1 MKQAMNGIRHLAMT
15 VVCVATLAA
24 CGGGGSD
31 GTVESASDAQ
41 KVTNVDGAGVSAA
54 ALAVVTSGVNLATAA
69 DGSSKGGGT
78 SYGRVVDAN
87 GDTYWQ
93 PASASGQRISVKGF
107 SASVGTVLVDEISST
122 VRRWRLVDNGSGR
135 LLASGTTLG
144 PQKVISFDA
153 VSSSK
158 LDLFID
164 EASAVPRIAEFEVY
178 AAGTTPPDG
187 GGEGPGGEEPGG
199 EEPPPT
205 TGSATGASCRSTG
218 SVSLSETRV
227 VQPGETFD
235 GGCKTFNPS
244 FGDGGQ
250 GEGQPPVF
258 RVEKGGVLKNVI
270 IGNNGADGVHIH
282 GDATVDNVTWTDVG
296 EDALTVKAAARVTLR
311 NLTGASAEDKFFQLN
326 APTTFNVENIV
337 VNGASKLFRENGG
350 KCYPVHVTVN
360 RAKLTNFKE
369 AVFRSDCNKSTFAL
383 SNAELVNVKQV
394 CYAGGKYAS
403 CGVK

>member
-1 MKQAMNGIRHLAMT
+1 MKQHATTFRHLALT
-15 VVCVATLAA
+15 LACAAALAA
-24 CGGGGSD
+24 CGGGGD
-31 GTVESASDAQ
+31 DTPATAAGAESRDLASADAGP
-41 KVTNVDGAGVSAA
+41 TAT

-87 GDTYWQ
+87 GNTYWQ
-93 PASASGQRISVKGF
+93 PATASGQRISVKGF
-107 SASVGTVLVDEISST
+107 SASVGTVLIDEITST
-122 VRRWRLVDNGSGR
+122 VRRWRLLDNGSGR

-144 PQKVISFDA
+144 PQKVISFDPINA
-153 VSSSK
+153 TK

-178 AAGTTPPDG
+178 AAGTTPPDDG
-187 GGEGPGGEEPGG
+187 GGDPGG
-199 EEPPPT
+199 EEPPPSS
-205 TGSATGASCRSTG
+205 GSATGASCRSTG

-227 VQPGETFD
+227 VQAGETFD

-250 GEGQPPVF
+250 GESQPPVF
-258 RVEKGGVLKNVI
+258 QVQKGGVLKNVI
-270 IGNNGADGVHIH
+270 IGNNGADGVHIY

-296 EDALTVKAAARVTLR
+296 EDALTVKAAAKVTVR
-311 NLTGASAEDKFFQLN
+311 NITGASAEDKFFQLN
-326 APTTFNVENIV
+326 APTTFHVENIV

-360 RAKLTNFKE
+360 RAKLSNFKE
-369 AVFRSDCNKSTFAL
+369 AVFRSDCNKSSFAL

-403 CGVK
+403 CGQK